1 MWSATWPKGIQG
13 LARDFLKDYIQV
25 SIGGLELRVSKN
37 VSQTVHVMR
46 DDYEKW
52 RKLNEIMKG
61 VRDGERTLIFAE
73 TKRGCDNLTRRL
85 RSDGIPAL
93 AIHGDKSQQERDYV
107 LGQFK
112 LGKCWCMCATDVASR
127 GLDVPNVRMVINY
140 DFPNN
145 GIEDYVHRVGRAGR
159 NSKDGYS
166 KGASHTFFT
175 QKNARLAKDLVK
187 MLRDNKQP
195 VPRELEMMQSFGGGG
210 GRRRRGGG
218 GGHRGGG
225 GGYGITG
232 TNSAPLGAR
241 RY

>member
-37 VSQTVHVMR
+37 VTQTIHVMR

-52 RKLNEIMKG
+52 RKLTDIMKG

-107 LGQFK
+107 LGEFK
-112 LGKCWCMCATDVASR
+112 SGKCWCMCATDVASR

-140 DFPNN
+140 DMPNN

-166 KGASHTFFT
+166 KGDSHSFFT
-175 QKNARLAKDLVK
+175 QKNARLAKDLVR
-187 MLRDNKQP
+187 MLRDNNQQ
-195 VPRELEMMQSFGGGG
+195 VPRELEMMQSYGGGGG

-218 GGHRGGG
+218 GGGGGYRGGG
-225 GGYGITG
+225 MTG

>member
-37 VSQTVHVMR
+37 VTQTIHVVR

-52 RKLNEIMKG
+52 RKLTDIMKG

-107 LGQFK
+107 LGEFK
-112 LGKCWCMCATDVASR
+112 AGKCWCMCATDVASR

-140 DFPNN
+140 DMPNN

-166 KGASHTFFT
+166 KGDSHSFFT
-175 QKNARLAKDLVK
+175 QKNARLAKDLVR
-187 MLRDNKQP
+187 MLRDNNQQ
-195 VPRELEMMQSFGGGG
+195 VPRELEMMQSYGGGGG

-218 GGHRGGG
+218 GGGGYRGG
-225 GGYGITG
+225 GITG